1 MPTAQSYLRNNKSSE
16 VKRLRCFPSCNPVGH
31 KAQGFCGS
39 IIKAVISSRVAYTD
53 QDIRDGKLIVVGEL
67 CEVSQTGQ
75 PMNSVVEGWRDDGIS
90 ISTLKKHTDWHS
102 PDFRLFPGSITKIK
116 SGGHPKS
123 YSYAIEFQ
131 PSSWP
136 YGWKGSRH
144 KAPKHAF
151 VIHVLSRIGNVAIR
165 PPKQALGARTIKH
178 NPTPDTPEG
187 IIASPPSVAIPSTN
201 PADNVMFQMLFQL
214 RSKIFE
220 VNCCRRAGGPMMLNK
235 WADAVRARQV
245 VPVAATNNLAKE
257 NMLVE
262 ALTPKAAS
270 TKKSR
275 TKSSASK
282 SVKSGVRAGNVYEQ
296 ARRNAVEAQRRAT
309 EAFAGAD
316 ALTMLSASKPVL
328 HGAFADDLSSS
339 SGSRG
344 SSPVKATG
352 SAPTSS
358 LSMVGSPQKTVKG
371 SPAASTSTE
380 VHTPLMETLTY
391 TEKVTATGALS
402 FLSPRQV
409 KKEQQAASSS
419 RSSSDDA
426 LLLFG
431 LSSSAK
437 STRAM
442 TGTTA
447 IATAT
452 VVASSSSSSS
462 AAVVKAGGDLRS
474 ALDQETGEE
483 DAGPKRKRTRTQLA
497 E

>member
-1 MPTAQSYLRNNKSSE
+1 
-16 VKRLRCFPSCNPVGH
+16 
-31 KAQGFCGS
+31 
-39 IIKAVISSRVAYTD
+39 
-53 QDIRDGKLIVVGEL
+53 
-67 CEVSQTGQ
+67 
-75 PMNSVVEGWRDDGIS
+75 
-90 ISTLKKHTDWHS
+90 
-102 PDFRLFPGSITKIK
+102 
-116 SGGHPKS
+116 
-123 YSYAIEFQ
+123 
-131 PSSWP
+131 
-136 YGWKGSRH
+136 
-144 KAPKHAF
+144 
-151 VIHVLSRIGNVAIR
+151 
-165 PPKQALGARTIKH
+165 
-178 NPTPDTPEG
+178 
-187 IIASPPSVAIPSTN
+187 
-201 PADNVMFQMLFQL
+201 
-214 RSKIFE
+214 
-220 VNCCRRAGGPMMLNK
+220 MMLNK

-270 TKKSR
+270 TNKSR

-282 SVKSGVRAGNVYEQ
+282 SVKTGVRAGNVYEQ
-296 ARRNAVEAQRRAT
+296 ARRNAEEAQRSAT

-344 SSPVKATG
+344 SSPLKAMG

-358 LSMVGSPQKTVKG
+358 LLMVGSPEKTVKG

-380 VHTPLMETLTY
+380 LHTPLMESLTY
-391 TEKVTATGALS
+391 TETVTTTGALS

-409 KKEQQAASSS
+409 KKEQQQQPTSSS
-419 RSSSDDA
+419 RSRSDDA

-447 IATAT
+447 IATTA
-452 VVASSSSSSS
+452 VEASSSSSSS
-462 AAVVKAGGDLRS
+462 AVAVKAGGDLRS

-483 DAGPKRKRTRTQLA
+483 DARPKRKRTRTQLA